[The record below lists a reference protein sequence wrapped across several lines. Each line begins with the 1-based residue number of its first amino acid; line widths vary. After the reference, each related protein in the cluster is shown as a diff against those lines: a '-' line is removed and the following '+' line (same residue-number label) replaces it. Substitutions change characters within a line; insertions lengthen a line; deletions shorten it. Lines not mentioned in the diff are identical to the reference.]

1 MTPDPIVVAEH
12 ITYRV
17 GEATLVDGV
26 DLVGHPGEVI
36 AILGP
41 NGAGK
46 TTLLRLFAG
55 DLLPDEGSLTV
66 NGIDARTATPL
77 ELAKVRSVMRQ
88 GGATDIPFT
97 ALAVVEMG
105 RHPHRT
111 NEDAS
116 RDVDR
121 TAIQSAMDRTDTLEL
136 AGRTFSTLSGGE
148 QTRVI
153 MARVFAQAAPLV
165 LLDEPT
171 TALDVAHQER
181 VLGEMQQLAADDACV
196 IAVLHD
202 LNAAAFHADR
212 IVLMERGFIR
222 AEGLPTEVL
231 NAELLSDVYG
241 QSMTVVEH
249 PTRGCPLVLIA
260 DVDP

>member
-1 MTPDPIVVAEH
+1 MTPEPIVVAEH
-12 ITYRV
+12 VTYRV
-17 GEATLVDGV
+17 GDATLVDGV
-26 DLVGHPGEVI
+26 DLVGHRGEVI

-46 TTLLRLFAG
+46 TTLLRLIAG
-55 DLLPDEGSLTV
+55 DLLPHEGDLRINEIGTRSAAP
-66 NGIDARTATPL
+66 ID
-77 ELAKVRSVMRQ
+77 LAKLRSVMRQ

-111 NEDAS
+111 DEDSS

-121 TAIQSAMDRTDTLEL
+121 AAIRSAMDRTDTLEL

-148 QTRVI
+148 QTRVV

-212 IVLMERGFIR
+212 IVLMEGGFVR
-222 AEGLPTEVL
+222 AEGLPAEVL

-249 PTRGCPLVLIA
+249 PTRGCPLVLIT
-260 DVDP
+260 DSDR

>member
-1 MTPDPIVVAEH
+1 MPDPILIAESV
-12 ITYRV
+12 IFRV
-17 GEATLVDGV
+17 GDFTLVDRV

-46 TTLLRLFAG
+46 TTLLRLLAG
-55 DLLPDEGSLTV
+55 DLLPDAGSLMV
-66 NGIDARTATPL
+66 NGVDTRTAVPL

-88 GGATDIPFT
+88 GGASDIPFT

-111 NEDAS
+111 DADAS
-116 RDVDR
+116 LDSDR
-121 TAIQSAMDRTDTLEL
+121 AAIRSAMDRTDTLHL
-136 AGRTFSTLSGGE
+136 AGRIFATLSGGE

-181 VLGEMQQLAADDACV
+181 VLNEMTQLAAEEACV

-212 IVLMERGFIR
+212 IVLMAEGTVR
-222 AEGLPTEVL
+222 AEGSPAEVL
-231 NAELLSDVYG
+231 HAELLSDVYN
-241 QSMTVVEH
+241 QQMTVVEH
-249 PTRGCPLVLIA
+249 PTRGCPLVLIT
-260 DVDP
+260 DSVR

>member
-1 MTPDPIVVAEH
+1 MSEPILIADGV
-12 ITYRV
+12 TYQV
-17 GEATLVDGV
+17 GDITLVDNV
-26 DLVGHPGEVI
+26 NLVGHPGEVV

-46 TTLLRLFAG
+46 TTLLRLLAG
-55 DLLPDEGSLTV
+55 DLLPDAGSLTV
-66 NGIDARTATPL
+66 NEIDTRSAVPL

-88 GGATDIPFT
+88 GGVSDIPFT

-111 NEDAS
+111 DDDVSRAS
-116 RDVDR
+116 DR
-121 TAIQSAMDRTDTLEL
+121 SAIRSAMERTDTLHL
-136 AGRTFSTLSGGE
+136 AARTFATLSGGE
-148 QTRVI
+148 QTRVV
-153 MARVFAQAAPLV
+153 MARVFAQAAPIV

-181 VLGEMQQLAADDACV
+181 VLYEMKQLAAERACV
-196 IAVLHD
+196 VAVLHD
-202 LNAAAFHADR
+202 LNSAAFHADR
-212 IVLMERGFIR
+212 IVLMDRGTVR
-222 AEGLPTEVL
+222 AEGSPDEVL
-231 NAELLSDVYG
+231 RADLLSEVYR

-260 DVDP
+260 DGVE